1 MNQWWQYWP
10 SKFSSEF
17 CDQIVNA
24 AKEFPAVDA
33 LIGHG
38 GNKAVNDTNYR
49 RSSLRWLPRFD
60 SRFFSLVGTME
71 MLFHEGNKNAFGFDL
86 SLFHELQFTE
96 YHATNSGHYH
106 WHHDTHWGGSKLIQR
121 KLSMVVQL
129 SDPANYDGGDF
140 EVNIEDCQE
149 APDAKAIRAKG
160 TVIIFPAFLRHRV
173 TAVTRGTRYS
183 LVSWYEGPCF
193 R

>member
-10 SKFSSEF
+10 AKLSPEF
-17 CDQIVNA
+17 CDQIVST
-24 AKEFPAVDA
+24 AKEFPVVDG

-38 GNKAVNDTNYR
+38 GKSAVHNSEYR

-60 SRFFSLVGTME
+60 SRLFGLFGTME
-71 MLFHEGNKNAFGFDL
+71 LLFHEGNKNAFGFDL
-86 SLFHELQFTE
+86 SLFHEIQFTE
-96 YHATNSGHYH
+96 YHATNAGHYD
-106 WHHDTHWGGSKLIQR
+106 WHHDTYWSGPKLVQR
-121 KLSMVVQL
+121 KLSMVIQL
-129 SDPANYDGGDF
+129 SDPKEYDGGRF

-149 APDAKAIRAKG
+149 APDPSAILAKG
-160 TVIIFPAFLRHRV
+160 TVIVFPSFLRHRV
-173 TAVTRGTRYS
+173 TPVTKGTRYS